1 MLAEFLEPE
10 KILLNFEEHNY
21 HEALRKML
29 SRSAEKN
36 VDQVLDRIL
45 GRDKI
50 MPTALGKGIFLPRA
64 IIDEKPRSEVIM
76 AINYGGLVFEDYG
89 ASVANIITL
98 FLFSKSDDH
107 AAILAQ
113 SLRLLND
120 DGLRKTLFDC
130 RKPDA
135 VIKAITEWEKQ

>member
-1 MLAEFLEPE
+1 MLAEFLEPG

-21 HEALRKML
+21 QEALRKML

-45 GRDKI
+45 VRDKV
-50 MPTALGKGIFLPRA
+50 MPTALDKGIFLPRA
-64 IIDEKPRSEVIM
+64 IMDEKPRSEVIM
-76 AINYGGLVFEDYG
+76 AINHGGLVFEDYG
-89 ASVANIITL
+89 ASVANIIML
-98 FLFSKSDDH
+98 FLFSKSDDQ

-130 RKPDA
+130 KKPDA

>member
-45 GRDKI
+45 SRDKV

-76 AINYGGLVFEDYG
+76 AINHGGLVFEDYG
-89 ASVANIITL
+89 ALVANIITL